1 MDPDEHPDTD
11 VAPVA
16 AASGATAS
24 GAPPRGA
31 SLAAPML
38 PPRTPDETR
47 PATPTTPTNP
57 PAVPYGPAT
66 PSPPPYTGNESADER
81 ERGRVLARRAYSV
94 RDLQGSLRRTRALS
108 INVPPRPLFPP
119 PNSHFARD
127 TSPAVAPAAGGRSS
141 VPPRRSSLARS
152 PSTLSSAT
160 SPLVTVQPATLDRTS
175 VIAVAPRRSNA
186 SLASHAPSPLPQ
198 YALHARQRSPLG
210 LRDRDRPSSATP
222 VGGDGGSSVGGGSGT
237 WGVGGDHGARSS
249 AYSSPNPWML
259 LGESSSRASS
269 PGYSTLTPLASPLA
283 DHFTPSPASNTPV
296 RRAVPRGSLQS
307 PALAEYEL
315 AAMAAASN
323 LAATLPPEMVGPA
336 GIGSRKGSMSTLASG
351 AGWPPPAPVTVPG
364 GPRSP
369 TTGLFG
375 TSPRAPSLAAQ
386 AVAALGFGDDLVW
399 PATADYVDLR
409 AASEFDVRKRAT
421 DELIVLKEK
430 ADAAIAAVL
439 QGWSEQWTPR
449 RDLSTGPSVG
459 EPDAQPSDSAAT
471 DEAEQCDGV
480 GCGPDGAAI
489 AQPQSIPLPP
499 SQPHSP
505 TSARG
510 PDWTDSDDIAASL
523 KRWNS
528 FPPSSL
534 DAMHLRVLYRINELA
549 QLIIHTPAATVI
561 QSADFATNTMR
572 ALQSLLHDSQ
582 QSLSVLHIDELVGHL
597 IFIWS
602 PIARLA
608 CVLQEADA
616 NLLGARLPG
625 TALSDVPARGRPVRG
640 RLADLHLA
648 RSRSKSQPR
657 APSALSTSS
666 LMTPVEGS
674 PVVPLGEGG
683 ESSFS
688 LRDSFASSVSSLPP
702 PPVPSIPPSS
712 GTALARIPSERR
724 YHGED
729 DTVGVGRV
737 ASAPVLVS
745 EKADEES
752 LIGLVP
758 PIPGG
763 AVSDSVLAAPRPVS
777 EPKVEDAVGA
787 ADASDT
793 ASVKSITPSVKSV
806 SPSLAP
812 STVAPSTIDPS
823 DSISVVSPSGKPSKS
838 KPLSALFKSMKS
850 ALRGSLGSLTSRSN
864 GSPLGRVKASSAG
877 DLPSVPTSPVD
888 LPPPMPLAAPPTPN
902 SLGSLSPS
910 RKSTPSLPPAITASA
925 PPTPPKRRPR
935 ATSSPL
941 SPIATPARTGSMG
954 AHAPR
959 SPSAAGPK
967 QVQCR
972 ICDEMVEARSLD
984 EHTKMCKVAEE
995 LTLKLYHSDVQLR
1008 KKVTT
1013 LMKRKNQIEAGH
1025 LPSAPPVGG
1034 LETGSVSSATPSPRN
1049 SVLLGSP
1056 SRASL
1061 YLQSV
1066 SLAAAMALNKN
1077 GGSSGSVCGTDG
1089 KPVLTRQHH
1098 ELIKETEFMLRYAGK
1113 LLDVDDRRTDAPA
1126 KCHKYVTK
1134 LLALRDG
1141 YARAKRPM
1149 DDPGRVL
1156 LDQIIQIGEEKAAT
1170 LHTYQDKVSSNPL
1183 LAKRLDQAHN
1193 AHDPWAPN
1201 GAAART
1207 RRSSASSTASSQ
1219 AEDAEGGLKY
1229 AFKGM
1234 SLFQAMIFG
1243 GPHHNHN
1250 HHSPLSATSA
1260 FPPPLPAPSASAVSP
1275 VRVPRREPST
1285 SSTSSAYRRGPKLPS
1300 IDDFEFISFI
1310 SRGAYGRVQ
1319 LARKKGTGDL
1329 FAIKTMSKD
1338 HVMAKNMTTQ
1348 ILAERQAL
1356 ALANTPFVVKMY
1368 YALSTPTELIL
1379 VMEFMIGGD
1388 LSSLLVACG
1397 GAFDED
1403 SARFYTAEMVVALEY
1418 LHSMGIT
1425 HRDVKPDNVL
1435 IDATGHIKLTDFG
1448 LAKISVQNQDL
1459 NVSGPDGPHK
1469 SLGRGRTFARGR
1481 GGHNVVPPSPLPPQ
1495 TPTSGALMST
1505 SAPYGLDTATT
1516 PTGVTHPPETHSRAQ
1531 GTPDY
1536 MAPEL
1541 LLGTGHDTGVDY
1553 WSLGVC
1559 LFEFLC
1565 GYPPFNAD
1573 SPEEIFQNILR
1584 HDIDWSGA
1592 DDLSPEARDLI
1603 ARLLEPNPSKRFH
1616 AKQIKAHAFFQGID
1630 WANLRSTEAPF
1641 IPKPSKKTDTG
1652 YFDARNDVRG
1662 LKMTQTV
1669 PVAVQASPARSTTA
1683 TSDAIT
1689 APPPR
1694 NQSLHP
1700 HAAVAVDTLST
1711 SPSSVRSSSRAPAPP
1726 PMSFLGRVEA
1736 TMAALVAPPSPSPTT
1751 PGRERGLPE
1760 MPLESPRAGSDTA
1773 SATSDHFESFLYK
1786 NVATLE
1792 SLNDTA
1798 LQSHGGADGDGEADD
1813 EADEENGGEESADGG
1828 DDGEDQDQADGEE

>member
-1 MDPDEHPDTD
+1 MARTRVSVVVGHLR
-11 VAPVA
+11 A
-16 AASGATAS
+16 AATGTTTDPPSPLPPQTPTSGALSTSALY
-24 GAPPRGA
+24 
-31 SLAAPML
+31 SL
-38 PPRTPDETR
+38 D
-47 PATPTTPTNP
+47 PATTPTGVTHP
-57 PAVPYGPAT
+57 PETHSRAQGT
-66 PSPPPYTGNESADER
+66 PDYMAPELLLGTGHDTGVDYWSLGVCLFEFLCGYPPFNADSPEEIFQNILRHDIDWSGADDLPKREARSSASL
-81 ERGRVLARRAYSV
+81 GRAY
-94 RDLQGSLRRTRALS
+94 LCAGPPGIEWLLRRTRALS

-127 TSPAVAPAAGGRSS
+127 TSPAIAPMTGGRSS

-198 YALHARQRSPLG
+198 FALHARQRSPLG

-237 WGVGGDHGARSS
+237 WGADHGARSS

-283 DHFTPSPASNTPV
+283 DHFTPSPASNTPM
-296 RRAVPRGSLQS
+296 RRAVARGSLQS

-315 AAMAAASN
+315 AAIAAASN

-351 AGWPPPAPVTVPG
+351 AGWPPPPAPATVPG

-449 RDLSTGPSVG
+449 RDLSTEPSVG
-459 EPDAQPSDSAAT
+459 EPNAQPSDSAAT
-471 DEAEQCDGV
+471 DEAEQRDDV
-480 GCGPDGAAI
+480 DHDGASI

-499 SQPHSP
+499 SQPDSP
-505 TSARG
+505 TAARG

-674 PVVPLGEGG
+674 PAVPLGEGG

-712 GTALARIPSERR
+712 GTALARISSERR

-729 DTVGVGRV
+729 EVVGGR
-737 ASAPVLVS
+737 ATSAPVLVP
-745 EKADEES
+745 EKVDGES
-752 LIGLVP
+752 LVGLVP

-763 AVSDSVLAAPRPVS
+763 AVSDSVLAASRPVS
-777 EPKVEDAVGA
+777 EAKVEDTVGA
-787 ADASDT
+787 ADVSDT

-823 DSISVVSPSGKPSKS
+823 DSISVVSPGGKPSKS

-877 DLPSVPTSPVD
+877 DLPSVPTSPID
-888 LPPPMPLAAPPTPN
+888 LPPPLPAAAPPTPN

-910 RKSTPSLPPAITASA
+910 RKSTPSLPPVVTASA

-941 SPIATPARTGSMG
+941 SPTATPARTGSMG
-954 AHAPR
+954 ATHAPR

-1008 KKVTT
+1008 KK
-1013 LMKRKNQIEAGH
+1013 
-1025 LPSAPPVGG
+1025 
-1034 LETGSVSSATPSPRN
+1034 
-1049 SVLLGSP
+1049 
-1056 SRASL
+1056 
-1061 YLQSV
+1061 
-1066 SLAAAMALNKN
+1066 
-1077 GGSSGSVCGTDG
+1077 
-1089 KPVLTRQHH
+1089 HH
-1098 ELIKETEFMLRYAGK
+1098 ELIKEAEFMLRYAGK

-1219 AEDAEGGLKY
+1219 AEDPEGGLKY

-1459 NVSGPDGPHK
+1459 NVPGPDGPHK

-1481 GGHNVVPPSPLPPQ
+1481 GGHHAVPPSPLPPQ
-1495 TPTSGALMST
+1495 TPTSGALST
-1505 SAPYGLDTATT
+1505 SALYSLDPATT

-1603 ARLLEPNPSKRFH
+1603 ERLLEPNPAKRFH
-1616 AKQIKAHAFFQGID
+1616 AKHIKAHAFFHGID

-1669 PVAVQASPARSTTA
+1669 PVAAVQPSPARSTS

-1694 NQSLHP
+1694 SQSLHP
-1700 HAAVAVDTLST
+1700 HAAVASADTLST

-1760 MPLESPRAGSDTA
+1760 MPESPRPGSDSA

-1813 EADEENGGEESADGG
+1813 EAEEEEEDGGEECAEGG
-1828 DDGEDQDQADGEE
+1828 DDGEDQGQMDGEE